1 MYIYTII
8 GVLEAGDHYVKIP
21 FATIIADFEISK
33 ACYGLLICRSQYIW
47 SQLTSITSP
56 ISFFSP
62 LIDALFDDG
71 PDQGKLI
78 KLMKILKPIANP
90 LCQGLNDFEKYEFDP
105 SMTNWS
111 V

>member
-1 MYIYTII
+1 MYIYIII

-21 FATIIADFEISK
+21 FTTTIADFEISK
-33 ACYGLLICRSQYIW
+33 SCYGLLICRSQYIR

-56 ISFFSP
+56 IAFFIP
-62 LIDALFDDG
+62 LIDALFADG
-71 PDQGKLI
+71 PNQGESI
-78 KLMKILKPIANP
+78 KLMEILKPIANL
-90 LCQGLNDFEKYEFDP
+90 LCQGLNDFAKYEFDP